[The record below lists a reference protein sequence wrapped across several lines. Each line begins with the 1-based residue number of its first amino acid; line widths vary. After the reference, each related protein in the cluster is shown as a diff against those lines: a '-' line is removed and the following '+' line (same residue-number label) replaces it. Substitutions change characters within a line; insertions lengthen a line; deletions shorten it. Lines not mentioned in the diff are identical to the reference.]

1 MHADVE
7 LHNRRA
13 KFPDVL
19 RVSAPR
25 GLRAKIKR
33 IAEDR
38 GVSAAEFVR
47 SAVFAKIDVM
57 ECSDVTPSALDCDL
71 ATERAAK

>member
-25 GLRAKIKR
+25 GLRARIKR

-47 SAVFAKIDVM
+47 TAVCEKIDVM
-57 ECSDVTPSALDCDL
+57 ECSAAVSASDCDL
-71 ATERAAK
+71 AIARVAR